1 MRKIKLLVVNL
12 AATLSLFAASTGAL
26 SQLGS
31 LNKDLVFTPVTPCR
45 IMDTRNAGSLSGAL
59 AAGSTRSFLGSVLS
73 SFAIQGGSA
82 TNCNVLEGTN
92 TAAIVVNFTVVNP
105 NTDGFMTAFPADA
118 TKPKAATLNFKTGD
132 VKGNN
137 ATLKLNQTAGQFHF
151 KIFSTSQTHVVA
163 DVVGYYAMPIATAL
177 DCYTTTPVA
186 APINNLLSGR
196 YWGFTDAPV
205 CSAGYSSYGT
215 SCNMSSV
222 LVNLAS
228 VENEFCYANHSSN
241 TETVTATQR
250 CCRVPGYYAGP

>member
-1 MRKIKLLVVNL
+1 
-12 AATLSLFAASTGAL
+12 
-26 SQLGS
+26 
-31 LNKDLVFTPVTPCR
+31 
-45 IMDTRNAGSLSGAL
+45 MDTRNAGSLSGAL

-163 DVVGYYAMPIATAL
+163 DVVGYYAKPIATAL
-177 DCYTTTPVA
+177 DCYTT
-186 APINNLLSGR
+186 
-196 YWGFTDAPV
+196 APV
-205 CSAGYSSYGT
+205 TGAINIPYTIGYPPSYGSAIAPACAAGYQPYGT
-215 SCNMSSV
+215 SCNMSSLIV
-222 LVNLAS
+222 HLNMVVDNLCRATKTS
-228 VENEFCYANHSSN
+228 YSTN